1 MMCHDVSP
9 AKKKSKTSAQSW
21 CTRAVRLGPTRVS
34 YSLSN
39 LTPDAVSS
47 SSNLNFFR
55 FHFKILGLSA
65 VWSSK
70 PFVLDARW
78 RPFLRQHPHRFK
90 GAHQTHVLDFPCYL
104 HALPTSKNWLLDAC
118 CVSCITRTIGTIGV
132 LHLWHGVKYL
142 EHIFHGWTLKAVSS
156 SMHPPC
162 TVWIA
167 CIPHKLWRFW
177 DQPLPLLSS
186 CGAPRS
192 ENKPFGHKMIQH
204 ATNLWQNLSF
214 QQLLPKWLKYA
225 QILIQ
230 MCPEISKKQ
239 LAPASKDSWIGA
251 VGGLLGAVV
260 GMLGM
265 L

>member
-1 MMCHDVSP
+1 MPWARLRTWTSSGSTS
-9 AKKKSKTSAQSW
+9 KSLGSVQYGAQSHLFW
-21 CTRAVRLGPTRVS
+21 MQDGDPSCGNTHTVSKVRIKRMS
-34 YSLSN
+34 W
-39 LTPDAVSS
+39 
-47 SSNLNFFR
+47 
-55 FHFKILGLSA
+55 I
-65 VWSSK
+65 
-70 PFVLDARW
+70 
-78 RPFLRQHPHRFK
+78 FLVTCMPYQH
-90 GAHQTHVLDFPCYL
+90 Q
-104 HALPTSKNWLLDAC
+104 KNWLLDAC

-167 CIPHKLWRFW
+167 CIPNKLWRFW

>member
-1 MMCHDVSP
+1 MMCLRQ
-9 AKKKSKTSAQSW
+9 KKKSKTSAQSW

-104 HALPTSKNWLLDAC
+104 HALPTSKKLAFRCLLC
-118 CVSCITRTIGTIGV
+118 V
-132 LHLWHGVKYL
+132 LHNQDHRDHRCLTSLAWSEVFRTYIPWMDI
-142 EHIFHGWTLKAVSS
+142 ESSLK
-156 SMHPPC
+156 
-162 TVWIA
+162 
-167 CIPHKLWRFW
+167 
-177 DQPLPLLSS
+177 
-186 CGAPRS
+186 
-192 ENKPFGHKMIQH
+192 QH
-204 ATNLWQNLSF
+204 ASTMHSMNRLHPQ
-214 QQLLPKWLKYA
+214 
-225 QILIQ
+225 
-230 MCPEISKKQ
+230 
-239 LAPASKDSWIGA
+239 
-251 VGGLLGAVV
+251 
-260 GMLGM
+260 
-265 L
+265 